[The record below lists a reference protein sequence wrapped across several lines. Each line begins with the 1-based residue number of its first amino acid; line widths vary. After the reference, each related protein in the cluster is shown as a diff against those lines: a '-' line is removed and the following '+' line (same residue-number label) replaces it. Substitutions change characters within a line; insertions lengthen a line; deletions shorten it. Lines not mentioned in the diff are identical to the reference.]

1 MSTDLTLTTA
11 RTERDALAD
20 RTDVLDKV
28 GVLRTLSDDMH
39 VTTDMVAEFYGVPV
53 KTIQTIVLR
62 NADELDG
69 DGYRVTTRGAFEAT
83 FNVKVPSSASR
94 IALFPL
100 RAVLRIGMLLRDS
113 VVARQVRDYLLDSEQ
128 SVRSM
133 PVEPLSGLEY
143 ALALVNAEQR
153 VLEEKR
159 RADAGEK
166 FKRAIEA
173 GDGLGLREFHK
184 KYFSSVTE
192 TEFMEHLYS
201 KHYLID
207 QRGKGTLRESGSR
220 AGSYRDGSQHRHPS
234 YKGKE
239 FFYLHANQDR
249 AGGRRENTRV
259 RPGQWEI
266 ALRDRLAAEGL
277 TANENTSGL
286 FVIEGGQMKGE
297 LA

>member
-1 MSTDLTLTTA
+1 MTDLTLTSA
-11 RTERDALAD
+11 RADRDALAD
-20 RTDVLDKV
+20 RTDVLDRV
-28 GVLRTLSDDMH
+28 GVLRTLPDDMH
-39 VTTDMVAEFYGVPV
+39 VTTEMVAEFYGVPA

-69 DGYRVTTRGAFEAT
+69 DGYRVATRSAFEET
-83 FNVKVPSSASR
+83 FSVKVPSSASR
-94 IALFPL
+94 IALFPR

-113 VVARQVRDYLLDSEQ
+113 AVARKVRDYLLDSEQ
-128 SVRSM
+128 AVRSM

-159 RADAGEK
+159 RADVGEK

-184 KYFSSVTE
+184 KYFSAVTE

-201 KHYLID
+201 KGYLID
-207 QRGKGTLRESGSR
+207 QRGKGTLRESGPR
-220 AGSYRDGSQHRHPS
+220 AGTYRDGSQHRHPS
-234 YKGKE
+234 FKGKPY
-239 FFYLHANQDR
+239 FYRHGAKDR
-249 AGGRRENTRV
+249 HGVRRENTHI
-259 RPGQWEI
+259 RPGTWEL
-266 ALRDRLAAEGL
+266 ALRDLLAKEGL
-277 TANENTSGL
+277 TANEVTTGL
-286 FVIEGGQMKGE
+286 FAIEGGQAKGE